1 MKLSEAIL
9 LGSTVLAAKPGGQ
22 YFSETEAGC
31 ALGMAAIANGCSF
44 RRVTGAIDEKD
55 RRTLGAEGVWGK
67 WVLRVV
73 MRPCECWALRVPR
86 EMRIKDIIAHL
97 FDVHIVKKKNW
108 TLDQLVAWV
117 QTWEPKETVHIQ
129 NLPQDLQERFK
140 NAERTLISRSRAPEI
155 RDETISPDSHAEDRQ
170 AEQEWQRVRQTF
182 AARHKARRSIPGATE
197 PR

>member
-9 LGSTVLAAKPGGQ
+9 LGSTVLAAKSGGQ

-44 RRVTGAIDEKD
+44 RRVAGAVADKD
-55 RRTLGAEGVWGK
+55 RRTLGVEGVWGT

-73 MRPCECWALRVPR
+73 MRPCECWVLRVPR

-97 FDVHIVKKKNW
+97 FDFHVVGKKNW
-108 TLDQLVAWV
+108 TLEQLVAWV
-117 QTWEPKETVHIQ
+117 ETWEPKEISFM
-129 NLPQDLQERFK
+129 PIA
-140 NAERTLISRSRAPEI
+140 NAVPP
-155 RDETISPDSHAEDRQ
+155 DKTISPEPRVEDRQ
-170 AEQEWQRVRQTF
+170 AEQEWQRVRQAF
-182 AARHKARRSIPGATE
+182 EARHKTRRSVLGANEARRLVR